1 MKAPIPETAKKQPWF
16 QKPDRQATIGNGSIG
31 TGSVGT
37 GSNSW
42 QRRLKL
48 ASTFLSTDTLSYPR
62 QDRKVSLAG
71 IFLLTTAVAITLG
84 LVRILGP
91 ELSFSFF
98 LAAYAFAPSLA
109 FLAVWWLTGYSLV
122 VRVAVAVVLL
132 LGFAGIMALLCGY
145 SYGLAAVPW
154 VLIGTAIEWP
164 GQLAVVLCL
173 RWIAFSGSIGDDQ
186 VGEPTAG
193 SRD

>member
-1 MKAPIPETAKKQPWF
+1 MKAPMPESAEKQPWF
-16 QKPDRQATIGNGSIG
+16 PTSDRQATVGNF
-31 TGSVGT
+31 GT
-37 GSNSW
+37 GSNNW
-42 QRRLKL
+42 QAILKL
-48 ASTFLSTDTLSYPR
+48 ASNFLNADTLSSPHEA
-62 QDRKVSLAG
+62 RKVSLAG
-71 IFLLTTAVAITLG
+71 IFILTTAVAIILG
-84 LVRILGP
+84 LARILGP

-109 FLAVWWLTGYSLV
+109 FLAVWWLNGYSLV
-122 VRVAVAVVLL
+122 FRVAVAIVLL

-145 SYGLAAVPW
+145 SYGLGAVPW

-173 RWIAFSGSIGDDQ
+173 RWIAFSGGIGDEQ
-186 VGEPTAG
+186 VGEQTDG